1 MNGSRDDPG
10 MVPGDILLFIS
21 SLRTGGAELHALELC
36 RYMIRRG
43 VGVSVCTL
51 GEGGELGDRFGEA
64 GAAVYEAGIGSL
76 GNLAGAAARRRVMS
90 VVESASPDILHAH
103 MYHAEMVAAL
113 ASRLSGLP
121 LVVTRHSSG
130 LEFNGLRRFAA
141 RMAGRWTR
149 RVIAVSGDAARE
161 ALRLGARVDEVV
173 TIHNG
178 VDTGRFR
185 PMENPLRE
193 SERERL
199 VGEHFQPR
207 EAPVRLL
214 TGTVSGLKPVKNLS
228 MMVRAFA
235 ALDPAVAGEAGM
247 IITGEGPSRTELED
261 LVSDLGLEGRVV
273 LPGRTDRPEELLPLL
288 DVFILSSRSEGAPMA
303 LLEAMS
309 CGLAIVATRVGAVP
323 ELLADCGITVDPGD
337 AGAMTAAIERLANDY
352 SLRAELGRRARV
364 RALEY
369 FDIEIWGERTL
380 QVYRE
385 LLRSPR

>member
-1 MNGSRDDPG
+1 
-10 MVPGDILLFIS
+10 
-21 SLRTGGAELHALELC
+21 
-36 RYMIRRG
+36 
-43 VGVSVCTL
+43 
-51 GEGGELGDRFGEA
+51 
-64 GAAVYEAGIGSL
+64 
-76 GNLAGAAARRRVMS
+76 
-90 VVESASPDILHAH
+90 
-103 MYHAEMVAAL
+103 
-113 ASRLSGLP
+113 
-121 LVVTRHSSG
+121 
-130 LEFNGLRRFAA
+130 
-141 RMAGRWTR
+141 
-149 RVIAVSGDAARE
+149 
-161 ALRLGARVDEVV
+161 
-173 TIHNG
+173 
-178 VDTGRFR
+178 
-185 PMENPLRE
+185 MENPLRE